1 MCLTSSSV
9 ILILSLQITRP
20 RGQGGCPNLK
30 GFSLKFWNTAQ
41 GWQGAL
47 DFPMSFLFYLLWGM
61 HACVMMYPVWVAFVL
76 MNTESCHTSSSLCPH
91 GFLPCLPLSNTWVTF
106 IAFWSWKKSVYGST
120 FTAFTSL
127 MLAFLSLL
135 SLPSNDSP
143 IFDM

>member
-1 MCLTSSSV
+1 MFN
-9 ILILSLQITRP
+9 ILKCYPYLIPTNHQASGARWLPKFEGIFTKVLEHSP
-20 RGQGGCPNLK
+20 RMAGRTW
-30 GFSLKFWNTAQ
+30 FSDVL
-41 GWQGAL
+41 
-47 DFPMSFLFYLLWGM
+47 PVLLAM